1 MVNRNLPQ
9 KKILLKLTKNKNKLR
24 KPTQSEAEEAVRTLI
39 KWAGDD
45 VTREGLLDTPKRVAK
60 AYKDWFSGYDE
71 DPKEILKR
79 TFSET
84 GGYDEVIMLKDI
96 RIESHCEHHIAP
108 FIGNAHVA
116 YLPNKRVVGISKLA
130 RITNIFAKRM
140 QVQEKLT
147 SEIATCIQDCLKPKG
162 VAVVVEAQHECMTT
176 RGVHMPGI
184 SMVTSKLLGKFR
196 TDASTRREFY
206 SMLNQGPILKKS

>member
-1 MVNRNLPQ
+1 M
-9 KKILLKLTKNKNKLR
+9 KKNKSR
-24 KPTQSEAEEAVRTLI
+24 KPTQNEAEEAVRTLI

-147 SEIATCIQDCLKPKG
+147 SQIATCIHECLKPKG

-196 TDASTRREFY
+196 RCNWKLFK
-206 SMLNQGPILKKS
+206 LGLFK

>member
-1 MVNRNLPQ
+1 MN
-9 KKILLKLTKNKNKLR
+9 KKTNKKPSR
-24 KPTQSEAEEAVRTLI
+24 KEAEEAVRTLI

-45 VTREGLLDTPKRVAK
+45 VKREGLIDTPKRVVN
-60 AYKDWFSGYDE
+60 AYTDWFSGYEE

-147 SEIATCIQDCLKPKG
+147 SQIANCIQECLKPKG

-206 SMLNQGPILKKS
+206 SMINQGSILKKN

>member
-1 MVNRNLPQ
+1 M
-9 KKILLKLTKNKNKLR
+9 KKR
-24 KPTQSEAEEAVRTLI
+24 KSIKPSRQQAEEAVKTLM
-39 KWAGDD
+39 AFVGED
-45 VTREGLLDTPKRVAK
+45 VKRPGVLETPKRVVK
-60 AYKDWFSGYDE
+60 AYEDWFSGYNE
-71 DPKEILKR
+71 DPKEVLKK
-79 TFSET
+79 TFDELE
-84 GGYDEVIMLKDI
+84 GYDEIIMLRDI

-147 SEIATCIQDCLKPKG
+147 SEIATCIQECLKPKG

-206 SMLNQGPILKKS
+206 SMLNQGPILRKN

>member
-1 MVNRNLPQ
+1 M
-9 KKILLKLTKNKNKLR
+9 KKNKLR

-206 SMLNQGPILKKS
+206 SMLTQGPILKKS

>member
-1 MVNRNLPQ
+1 MNKKVN
-9 KKILLKLTKNKNKLR
+9 KKPSR
-24 KPTQSEAEEAVRTLI
+24 KEAEEAVRTLI
-39 KWAGDD
+39 KWAGED
-45 VTREGLLDTPKRVAK
+45 VTREGLIDTPKRVVN
-60 AYKDWFSGYDE
+60 AYTDWFSGYEE
-71 DPKEILKR
+71 DPKELLKR

-147 SEIATCIQDCLKPKG
+147 SQIATCIQECLKPRG

-206 SMLNQGPILKKS
+206 SMLNLSLIHI

>member
-1 MVNRNLPQ
+1 M
-9 KKILLKLTKNKNKLR
+9 KKNKLR

-206 SMLNQGPILKKS
+206 CMLNQGPIL

>member
-1 MVNRNLPQ
+1 MN
-9 KKILLKLTKNKNKLR
+9 KKANKKPSR
-24 KPTQSEAEEAVRTLI
+24 KEAEEAVRTLI
-39 KWAGDD
+39 KWAGED
-45 VTREGLLDTPKRVAK
+45 VKREGLIDTPKRVVN
-60 AYKDWFSGYDE
+60 AYTDWFSGYEE
-71 DPKEILKR
+71 DPREILKR

-147 SEIATCIQDCLKPKG
+147 SQIATCIHECLKPKG

-206 SMLNQGPILKKS
+206 SMLNQSPILRKN

>member
-1 MVNRNLPQ
+1 MNKKVN
-9 KKILLKLTKNKNKLR
+9 KKPSR
-24 KPTQSEAEEAVRTLI
+24 KEAEEAVRTLI
-39 KWAGDD
+39 KWAGED
-45 VTREGLLDTPKRVAK
+45 VKREGLIDTPKRVVN
-60 AYKDWFSGYDE
+60 AYTDWFSGYEE
-71 DPKEILKR
+71 DPKELLKR

-147 SEIATCIQDCLKPKG
+147 SQIATCIQECLKPRG

-176 RGVHMPGI
+176 RGVHMPAYER
-184 SMVTSKLLGKFR
+184 L
-196 TDASTRREFY
+196 
-206 SMLNQGPILKKS
+206 

>member
-1 MVNRNLPQ
+1 MT
-9 KKILLKLTKNKNKLR
+9 KKDNKRPSR
-24 KPTQSEAEEAVRTLI
+24 KEAEEAVRTLI

-45 VTREGLLDTPKRVAK
+45 VKREGLIDTPKRVVN
-60 AYKDWFSGYDE
+60 AYNDWFSGYDE
-71 DPKEILKR
+71 DPKEILNR

-140 QVQEKLT
+140 QVQEG
-147 SEIATCIQDCLKPKG
+147 S
-162 VAVVVEAQHECMTT
+162 V
-176 RGVHMPGI
+176 
-184 SMVTSKLLGKFR
+184 
-196 TDASTRREFY
+196 STF
-206 SMLNQGPILKKS
+206 

>member
-1 MVNRNLPQ
+1 M
-9 KKILLKLTKNKNKLR
+9 KKNKPI

-60 AYKDWFSGYDE
+60 AYKDWFSGYNE

-196 TDASTRREFY
+196 TDASTRR
-206 SMLNQGPILKKS
+206 

>member
-1 MVNRNLPQ
+1 MNKKVN
-9 KKILLKLTKNKNKLR
+9 KKPSR
-24 KPTQSEAEEAVRTLI
+24 KEAEEAVRTLI
-39 KWAGDD
+39 KWAGED
-45 VTREGLLDTPKRVAK
+45 VKREGLIDTPKRVVN
-60 AYKDWFSGYDE
+60 AYTDWFSGYEE

-147 SEIATCIQDCLKPKG
+147 SQIATCIQECLKPKG

-206 SMLNQGPILKKS
+206 SMLNQSPILRKN

>member
-1 MVNRNLPQ
+1 MN
-9 KKILLKLTKNKNKLR
+9 KKANKKPSR
-24 KPTQSEAEEAVRTLI
+24 KEAEEAVRTLI
-39 KWAGDD
+39 KWAGED
-45 VTREGLLDTPKRVAK
+45 VTREGLIDTPKRVVN
-60 AYKDWFSGYDE
+60 AYNDWFSGYDE
-71 DPKEILKR
+71 DPKEILNR

-147 SEIATCIQDCLKPKG
+147 SQIATCIQECLKPKG

-184 SMVTSKLLGKFR
+184 SMVTSKSLGKFR

-206 SMLNQGPILKKS
+206 RMLNQGPILKKI

>member
-1 MVNRNLPQ
+1 MNNKVN
-9 KKILLKLTKNKNKLR
+9 KKPSR
-24 KPTQSEAEEAVRTLI
+24 KEAEEAVRTLI
-39 KWAGDD
+39 KWAGED
-45 VTREGLLDTPKRVAK
+45 VKREGLIDTPKRVVN
-60 AYKDWFSGYDE
+60 AYTDWFSGYEE
-71 DPKEILKR
+71 DPKELLKR

-147 SEIATCIQDCLKPKG
+147 SQIATCIQECLKPRG

-206 SMLNQGPILKKS
+206 SMLNQGPILKKN

>member
-1 MVNRNLPQ
+1 MN
-9 KKILLKLTKNKNKLR
+9 KKANKKPSR
-24 KPTQSEAEEAVRTLI
+24 KEAEEAVRTLI
-39 KWAGDD
+39 KWAGED
-45 VTREGLLDTPKRVAK
+45 VKREGLIDTPKRVVN
-60 AYKDWFSGYDE
+60 AYTDWFSGYEE
-71 DPKEILKR
+71 DPKELLKR

-147 SEIATCIQDCLKPKG
+147 SQIATCIQECLKPKG

-206 SMLNQGPILKKS
+206 SMLNQSPILRKN

>member
-1 MVNRNLPQ
+1 MN
-9 KKILLKLTKNKNKLR
+9 KKANKKPSR
-24 KPTQSEAEEAVRTLI
+24 KEAEEAVRTLI
-39 KWAGDD
+39 KWAGED
-45 VTREGLLDTPKRVAK
+45 VKREGLIDTPKRVVN
-60 AYKDWFSGYDE
+60 AYTDWFSGYEE

-147 SEIATCIQDCLKPKG
+147 SQIATCIQECLKPKG
-162 VAVVVEAQHECMTT
+162 VAVVIEAQHECMTT

-206 SMLNQGPILKKS
+206 SMLNQSPILRKN

>member
-1 MVNRNLPQ
+1 MIKKVN
-9 KKILLKLTKNKNKLR
+9 KKPSR
-24 KPTQSEAEEAVRTLI
+24 KEAEEAVRTLI
-39 KWAGDD
+39 KWAGED
-45 VTREGLLDTPKRVAK
+45 VTREGLIDTPKRVVN
-60 AYKDWFSGYDE
+60 AYTDWFSGYEE
-71 DPKEILKR
+71 DPKELLKR

-147 SEIATCIQDCLKPKG
+147 SQIATCIQECLKPRG
-162 VAVVVEAQHECMTT
+162 VAVVVEALRECMTS
-176 RGVHMPGI
+176 RGVHMSGI
-184 SMVTSKLLGKFR
+184 YMVS
-196 TDASTRREFY
+196 S
-206 SMLNQGPILKKS
+206 

>member
-1 MVNRNLPQ
+1 M
-9 KKILLKLTKNKNKLR
+9 KKNKLR

-45 VTREGLLDTPKRVAK
+45 ITREGLLDTPKRVAK

-96 RIESHCEHHIAP
+96 RIESHC
-108 FIGNAHVA
+108 
-116 YLPNKRVVGISKLA
+116 
-130 RITNIFAKRM
+130 
-140 QVQEKLT
+140 
-147 SEIATCIQDCLKPKG
+147 
-162 VAVVVEAQHECMTT
+162 
-176 RGVHMPGI
+176 
-184 SMVTSKLLGKFR
+184 
-196 TDASTRREFY
+196 
-206 SMLNQGPILKKS
+206 

>member
-1 MVNRNLPQ
+1 MNKKVN
-9 KKILLKLTKNKNKLR
+9 KKPSR
-24 KPTQSEAEEAVRTLI
+24 KEAEEAVRTLI
-39 KWAGDD
+39 KWAGED
-45 VTREGLLDTPKRVAK
+45 VKREGLIDTPKRVVN
-60 AYKDWFSGYDE
+60 AYTDWFSGYEE
-71 DPKEILKR
+71 DPKELLKR

-147 SEIATCIQDCLKPKG
+147 SQIATCIQECLKPKG

-206 SMLNQGPILKKS
+206 SMLNQSPILRKN

>member
-1 MVNRNLPQ
+1 MNKKVN
-9 KKILLKLTKNKNKLR
+9 KKPSR
-24 KPTQSEAEEAVRTLI
+24 KEAEEAVRTLI
-39 KWAGDD
+39 KWAGED
-45 VTREGLLDTPKRVAK
+45 VKREGLIDTPKRVVN
-60 AYKDWFSGYDE
+60 AYTDWFSGYEE

-147 SEIATCIQDCLKPKG
+147 SQIATCIQECLKPRG

-196 TDASTRREFY
+196 TDAATRREFY
-206 SMLNQGPILKKS
+206 SMLNQGPILKKN

>member
-1 MVNRNLPQ
+1 MN
-9 KKILLKLTKNKNKLR
+9 KKTNKKPSR
-24 KPTQSEAEEAVRTLI
+24 KEAEEAVRTLI

-45 VTREGLLDTPKRVAK
+45 VNREGLIDTPKRVVN
-60 AYKDWFSGYDE
+60 AYSDWFSGYED
-71 DPKEILKR
+71 DPKEILNK

-147 SEIATCIQDCLKPKG
+147 AQIATCIQECLKPKG

-184 SMVTSKLLGKFR
+184 SMVTSQLLGKFR
-196 TDASTRREFY
+196 TDASTRSCLLYTSPSPRDVEE
-206 SMLNQGPILKKS
+206 SRMPSSA

>member
-1 MVNRNLPQ
+1 M
-9 KKILLKLTKNKNKLR
+9 KKNKLR

-206 SMLNQGPILKKS
+206 SMLLSLIHI

>member
-1 MVNRNLPQ
+1 M
-9 KKILLKLTKNKNKLR
+9 I
-24 KPTQSEAEEAVRTLI
+24 
-39 KWAGDD
+39 
-45 VTREGLLDTPKRVAK
+45 DTPKRVVN
-60 AYKDWFSGYDE
+60 AYDDWFSGYHE

-96 RIESHCEHHIAP
+96 RIESHYEHHIAP

-147 SEIATCIQDCLKPKG
+147 SQIATCIQECLKPKG

-176 RGVHMPGI
+176 RAVSYTHLTLPTKRI
-184 SMVTSKLLGKFR
+184 V
-196 TDASTRREFY
+196 
-206 SMLNQGPILKKS
+206 

>member
-1 MVNRNLPQ
+1 MN
-9 KKILLKLTKNKNKLR
+9 KKANKKPSR
-24 KPTQSEAEEAVRTLI
+24 KEAEEAVRTLI
-39 KWAGDD
+39 KWAGED
-45 VTREGLLDTPKRVAK
+45 VKREGLIDTPKRVVN
-60 AYKDWFSGYDE
+60 AYTDWFSGYEE
-71 DPKEILKR
+71 DPKELLKR

-147 SEIATCIQDCLKPKG
+147 SQIATCIQECLKP
-162 VAVVVEAQHECMTT
+162 
-176 RGVHMPGI
+176 RGV

-206 SMLNQGPILKKS
+206 SMLNQGPILKKN

>member
-1 MVNRNLPQ
+1 MN
-9 KKILLKLTKNKNKLR
+9 KKTNKKPSR
-24 KPTQSEAEEAVRTLI
+24 KEAEEAVRTLI

-45 VTREGLLDTPKRVAK
+45 VNREGLIDTPKRVVN
-60 AYKDWFSGYDE
+60 AYTDWFSGYEE

-147 SEIATCIQDCLKPKG
+147 SQIATCIQECLKPRG

-206 SMLNQGPILKKS
+206 SMLNQSPILRKN

>member
-1 MVNRNLPQ
+1 MT
-9 KKILLKLTKNKNKLR
+9 I
-24 KPTQSEAEEAVRTLI
+24 PTEEEARQAVKTLL
-39 KWAGDD
+39 AFTGDD
-45 VTREGLLDTPKRVAK
+45 PEREGLIETPDRVVR
-60 AYKDWFSGYDE
+60 AYREFFAGYEEDPEEILSKTFEEVEGYDE
-71 DPKEILKR
+71 M
-79 TFSET
+79 
-84 GGYDEVIMLKDI
+84 VIVKNI
-96 RIESHCEHHIAP
+96 RVESHCEHHMVPILGMGHIAY
-108 FIGNAHVA
+108 I
-116 YLPNKRVVGISKLA
+116 PNKRVVGISKLA

-147 SEIATCIQDCLKPKG
+147 SQIATCIQECLKPKG

-206 SMLNQGPILKKS
+206 SMLNQGPILKKI

>member
-1 MVNRNLPQ
+1 MN
-9 KKILLKLTKNKNKLR
+9 KKENKKPSR
-24 KPTQSEAEEAVRTLI
+24 KEAEEAVRTLI
-39 KWAGDD
+39 KWAGED
-45 VTREGLLDTPKRVAK
+45 VKREGLIDTPKRVVN
-60 AYKDWFSGYDE
+60 AYTDWFSGYDE

-147 SEIATCIQDCLKPKG
+147 SQIATCIQECLKPKG

-206 SMLNQGPILKKS
+206 SMLNQSPILRKN

>member
-1 MVNRNLPQ
+1 MNKKVN
-9 KKILLKLTKNKNKLR
+9 KKPSR
-24 KPTQSEAEEAVRTLI
+24 KEAEEAVRTLI
-39 KWAGDD
+39 KWAGED
-45 VTREGLLDTPKRVAK
+45 VTREGLIDTPKRVVN
-60 AYKDWFSGYDE
+60 AYTDWFSGYEE
-71 DPKEILKR
+71 DPKELLKR

-147 SEIATCIQDCLKPKG
+147 SQIATCIQECLKPKG

-206 SMLNQGPILKKS
+206 SMLNLSLIHI